1 MDQMTLETPE
11 LMAQAAAQPPYLDA
25 ASQSGSFPI
34 LTQHQ
39 IQKILQDNT
48 KLILAIME
56 CNNLGKMAE
65 SAEYLDILQE
75 NLTYLA
81 AMADVVPPQGSEVA
95 SQEPVISGSAPP
107 QETQLVP
114 PESHASSS
122 VRTQEQSADPVMNP
136 PPPLLQP
143 NAALPP
149 QEHVLQQQ
157 QQQFQSCLGFA
168 RFSSMSGMQQIMR
181 AAGQATSG
189 SNGCMDV
196 QGNMQP
202 STSSDGLIKP
212 QYWGVDG
219 HAHVN

>member
-1 MDQMTLETPE
+1 MNLDNPE
-11 LMAQAAAQPPYLDA
+11 LMAQAAAQPTYLDA
-25 ASQSGSFPI
+25 ASHSGSYAL
-34 LTQHQ
+34 LTTHQ
-39 IQKILQDNT
+39 IQKILEDNT

-81 AMADVVPPQGSEVA
+81 AMADVVPPQGSGIA

-114 PESHASSS
+114 PPESHASSS
-122 VRTQEQSADPVMNP
+122 VRKQEQSAEPVTNP

-143 NAALPP
+143 NAALLP

-189 SNGCMDV
+189 SNGCMNV
-196 QGNMQP
+196 QGSMQP
-202 STSSDGLIKP
+202 STASDGLMKP

-219 HAHVN
+219 HADVN